1 MFVLVLN
8 SQFSVKWFFM
18 KSKLGFDLFW
28 ILLEWKY
35 LTLFDVYLRVSV
47 IRNVLHI
54 FSCYSLCDGCIVIYF
69 VTHIILWNSALKLEY
84 LDLYLIHWPLKFTTG
99 VIMAPKVEQIQPLD
113 IPKTWTAME
122 ECVQL
127 GLTKAIGVSNFSSK
141 KILDLLQIA
150 NIVPAV
156 NQVGLRIHKHMHRCM
171 AITTHACRG
180 MHKDLHA

>member
-1 MFVLVLN
+1 M
-8 SQFSVKWFFM
+8 
-18 KSKLGFDLFW
+18 
-28 ILLEWKY
+28 
-35 LTLFDVYLRVSV
+35 
-47 IRNVLHI
+47 
-54 FSCYSLCDGCIVIYF
+54 
-69 VTHIILWNSALKLEY
+69 NSALKLEY
-84 LDLYLIHWPLKFTTG
+84 LDLYLIHWPLKFSSG
-99 VIMAPKVEQIQPLD
+99 DMKAPRVEQVQPLD

-156 NQVGLRIHKHMHRCM
+156 NQVGLGIHSHMHRCM
-171 AITTHACRG
+171 AIRTHACTD

>member
-1 MFVLVLN
+1 M
-8 SQFSVKWFFM
+8 
-18 KSKLGFDLFW
+18 
-28 ILLEWKY
+28 LL
-35 LTLFDVYLRVSV
+35 
-47 IRNVLHI
+47 
-54 FSCYSLCDGCIVIYF
+54 
-69 VTHIILWNSALKLEY
+69 NSALKLEY
-84 LDLYLIHWPLKFTTG
+84 LDLYLIHFPRKFSTE
-99 VIMAPKVEQIQPLD
+99 VMKPPRVEQIQPLD

-156 NQVGLRIHKHMHRCM
+156 NQVGLGIHSHMHRCM
-171 AITTHACRG
+171 AIRTHACTD